1 MKCGA
6 TIFFYFIVTI
16 SWTQNQHEG
25 IIVDTE
31 SKEPIEFVGVYNGKD
46 HTMSNAD
53 GKYSFSSS
61 QDSVLFYRIGF
72 NKLKTSFSQLRDT
85 IFLQKIPYEL
95 DEVVVTNA
103 KTLWQKVGDSIKT
116 NYVFTPYK
124 EKFLLRGILKYNDT
138 IVRIQDIQGKLQRK
152 TLLYSKELE
161 LSPKDYTVE
170 FINMRKIGIVN
181 DENGVYFKFPTLY
194 GLFSSFVRL
203 NATGEGFTLTEKP
216 YKDNDKVRYEFI
228 SDPEHKVVDI
238 SGYYVINTLNN
249 AIEEFHVTSAPKNLP
264 YVKKSRVKFRT
275 TYYELTVLFEKHSIN
290 NRYYMSSAK
299 SRTTVETTDE
309 KGSFNE
315 KYDINFIL
323 NTTDNF
329 GKFRV
334 KKNISATKDIF
345 KLKYPYNS
353 EYWSSQNQLLLT
365 NEMQGFIK
373 RMGEENK
380 EFKVRSN
387 INYK

>member
-16 SWTQNQHEG
+16 SWAQNQHEG

-53 GKYSFSSS
+53 GRYSFSSS